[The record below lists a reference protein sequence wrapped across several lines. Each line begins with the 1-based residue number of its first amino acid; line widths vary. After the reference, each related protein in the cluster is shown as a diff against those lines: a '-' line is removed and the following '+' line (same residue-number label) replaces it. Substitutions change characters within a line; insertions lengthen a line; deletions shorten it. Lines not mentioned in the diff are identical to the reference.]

1 MVGADATVYV
11 GFRCQIYVYLQY
23 IFLQTKAGYLYTV
36 ASASA
41 RFYVDIQSIFEESVA
56 ESQRNAERS
65 NFCIDLNV
73 FLIHQYPSLQV
84 GLEGFFPT
92 KFHSSFPM
100 RGKNGV

>member
-1 MVGADATVYV
+1 MPDIRIFTVY
-11 GFRCQIYVYLQY
+11 
-23 IFLQTKAGYLYTV
+23 FLQTKAGYLYTV

-73 FLIHQYPSLQV
+73 FFDTPISFAS
-84 GLEGFFPT
+84 GRAGGIFPH
-92 KFHSSFPM
+92 KIPFQFSNE
-100 RGKNGV
+100 R